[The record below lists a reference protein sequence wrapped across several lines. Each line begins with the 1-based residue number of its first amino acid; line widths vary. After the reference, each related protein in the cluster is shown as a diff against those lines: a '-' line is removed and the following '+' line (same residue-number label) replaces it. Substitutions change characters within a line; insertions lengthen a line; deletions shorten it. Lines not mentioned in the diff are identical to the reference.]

1 MKSDESMKLDKR
13 WIIPGLI
20 GLTIL
25 GLIGFRVFSP
35 LLGGKKSSAPSTFSA
50 ATGSTGVDAGLR
62 SVDDANGENAAGVSS
77 ISATVT
83 VYMSGCVNAPGVYA
97 LKAGAR
103 VVDAVACARGL
114 SKIAQPDAV
123 NLAAVV
129 EDGQQIY
136 IPSRKEVVKAGL
148 DTFPARGGATAGSL
162 GASGTADLSDGS
174 SATGTPVDLNTA
186 TEEQLDTLPGVG
198 PATAAKIVADRSANG
213 PFGSLDDL
221 SRVSGIGEKKCAA
234 LVGLAVAK

>member
-1 MKSDESMKLDKR
+1 MKLEKR

-25 GLIGFRVFSP
+25 GLIGFRVLSP
-35 LLGGKKSSAPSTFSA
+35 LFGGRESSAPATFGSA
-50 ATGSTGVDAGLR
+50 VNSSGSDADSGKVIESNR
-62 SVDDANGENAAGVSS
+62 GDDVSVASQMS
-77 ISATVT
+77 TVT
-83 VYMSGCVNAPGVYA
+83 VYVSGCVDIPGVYA
-97 LKAGAR
+97 LKAGSR

-114 SKIAQPDAV
+114 SKKAQPDAV

-136 IPSRKEVVKAGL
+136 IPSRKEVAKAGL
-148 DTFPARGGATAGSL
+148 TTFSTQGGTTAGGL
-162 GASGTADLSDGS
+162 GTSGTAGRGDGS
-174 SATGTPVDLNTA
+174 STSGAPVDLNTA

-213 PFGSLDDL
+213 SFASLDDL